1 MKRTKRRSP
10 AMAGAAL
17 EASERGANHLFDLAI
32 ASPKFRELLVD
43 CTPCW
48 SLRISAEK
56 YEENAERTG
65 ERNLQRCGLPYNS
78 LMALFQLN
86 TCIYVSTGIRSYDA
100 ASVDRC

>member
-1 MKRTKRRSP
+1 M
-10 AMAGAAL
+10 
-17 EASERGANHLFDLAI
+17 FDLAI

-65 ERNLQRCGLPYNS
+65 ERNLGHCGRGNQERGRERGAGRYSGWVGRGEYRGEETDVGHRFINHTQLLVTCKDVVS
-78 LMALFQLN
+78 LIIL
-86 TCIYVSTGIRSYDA
+86 
-100 ASVDRC
+100 